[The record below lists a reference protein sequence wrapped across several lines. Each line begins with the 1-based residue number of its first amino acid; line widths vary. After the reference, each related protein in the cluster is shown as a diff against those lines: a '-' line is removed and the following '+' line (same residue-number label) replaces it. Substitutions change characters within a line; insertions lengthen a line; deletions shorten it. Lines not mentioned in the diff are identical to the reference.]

1 MASHPFD
8 LFEASMES
16 VNTISNGRKAWIV
29 DTTLRDGE
37 QAPGVSFDRRSK
49 LAIARSLDAAGVDEL
64 EIGIPAMGP
73 DVREDIRQIG
83 GLGLKSRL
91 SVWCRAHPEDLK
103 AAARC
108 RVGGIHFSLPVS
120 SIQLSAL
127 NKDRAWALSRMRSLV
142 CSARN
147 DFDRV
152 SVGALD
158 ATRAD
163 KAYLKAFAAQAH
175 DLGVHRL
182 RIADTVGLGCPSSIA
197 ECISDIKRAV
207 PDLEIEFHGHNDLG
221 MATANALT
229 ALEVG
234 ANAVSVTVNGIGE
247 RAGNAALEQ
256 IVMAIDGHSRIRC
269 RVDTTR
275 LHALSQ
281 LVARSAGRALP
292 PDQPVVGE
300 DVFTHESGIHCHAM
314 FRETRAYEPFSPHQ
328 VGRTDR
334 RFVLGTHSGTT
345 AIRHLLEQV
354 GITISP
360 SQAKALRP
368 LLLQRSQP

>member
-1 MASHPFD
+1 M
-8 LFEASMES
+8 FEAPMEVITPLSS
-16 VNTISNGRKAWIV
+16 VRDAWIV

-37 QAPGVSFDRRSK
+37 QAPGVSFDRQSK
-49 LAIARSLDAAGVDEL
+49 LAIARSLDIAGVDEL
-64 EIGIPAMGP
+64 EIGTPVMGP
-73 DVREDIRQIG
+73 EVQEDIRQIS
-83 GLGLKSRL
+83 GLGLKSQL
-91 SVWCRAHPEDLK
+91 SVWCRAHPDDLK
-103 AAARC
+103 AAAKC
-108 RVGGIHFSLPVS
+108 SVGGIHFSLPVS
-120 SIQLSAL
+120 SIQFSAL
-127 NKDRAWALSRMRSLV
+127 NKDRTWVLSRMRSLV
-142 CSARN
+142 CSARS

-163 KAYLKAFAAQAH
+163 RDFLKAFAAEAY

-182 RIADTVGLGCPSSIA
+182 RIADTVGLGCPSTIA
-197 ECISDIKRAV
+197 ELISDVKRAA
-207 PDLEIEFHGHNDLG
+207 PHLDIEFHGHNDLG

-234 ANAVSVTVNGIGE
+234 ARAVSVTVNGIGE

-256 IVMAIDGHSRIRC
+256 IVMAISGHNRIQC

-281 LVARSAGRALP
+281 LVACNAERPLP
-292 PDQPVVGE
+292 PNQPVVGD

-314 FRETRAYEPFSPHQ
+314 FRKTSAYEPFTPDQ
-328 VGRTDR
+328 VGHSGR
-334 RFVLGTHSGTT
+334 RFVLGSHSGAT
-345 AIRHLLEQV
+345 AIRRLLDQV
-354 GITISP
+354 GIAISP

-368 LLLQRSQP
+368 LLFQRSQP

>member
-1 MASHPFD
+1 MQGVNPNSSASF
-8 LFEASMES
+8 
-16 VNTISNGRKAWIV
+16 AWII

-37 QAPGVSFDRRSK
+37 QAPGVSFHRQSK
-49 LAIARSLDAAGVDEL
+49 LAIARCLDEAGIDEL

-73 DVREDIRQIG
+73 KVQEDIRQIRA
-83 GLGLKSRL
+83 LGLRSQL
-91 SVWCRAHPEDLK
+91 SVWCRAHPDDMK

-120 SIQLSAL
+120 PIQFAAL
-127 NKDRAWALSRMRSLV
+127 NKNRDWAISRMHDLV
-142 CSARN
+142 RRALG

-163 KAYLKAFAAQAH
+163 RDFLEAFAAEAH
-175 DLGVHRL
+175 AVGVHRL
-182 RIADTVGLGCPSSIA
+182 RLADTVGLGYPSAVA
-197 ECISDIKRAV
+197 ELITGLKRAV
-207 PDLEIEFHGHNDLG
+207 PDLDIEFHGHNDLG

-229 ALEVG
+229 ALEAG
-234 ANAVSVTVNGIGE
+234 ALAVSVTINGIGE

-256 IVMAIDGHSRIRC
+256 VAMAISSHDCIRSG
-269 RVDTTR
+269 VDTTR

-281 LVARSAGRALP
+281 LVARHSRRPLP

-314 FRETRAYEPFSPHQ
+314 FSETRSYEPFPPDK
-328 VGRTDR
+328 VGRSGR

-345 AIRHLLEQV
+345 AIRRLLDQV
-354 GITISP
+354 GIAVSP

-368 LLLQRSQP
+368 LLFL